1 MKTTI
6 VITALLASYA
16 TIAIVVLLIGAP
28 SAMAFQAYWTP
39 YDDSIKG
46 YHQGLQ
52 QYHLFLEG
60 TYPSSINR
68 STKLVN
74 QDLSI
79 CLKFPIDHIY
89 TTPVICHPI
98 KESDIPKTNASI
110 IDAGYFVVSDK
121 LNETARYGM
130 HQCRLS

>member
-1 MKTTI
+1 M
-6 VITALLASYA
+6 
-16 TIAIVVLLIGAP
+16 
-28 SAMAFQAYWTP
+28 
-39 YDDSIKG
+39 
-46 YHQGLQ
+46 
-52 QYHLFLEG
+52 FLEG

-74 QDLSI
+74 QDLQPV
-79 CLKFPIDHIY
+79 LKFPIDHIY

-121 LNETARYGM
+121 LNQTVATACISVGYRDMGEWCDSQTIDANSYYDSPEDP
-130 HQCRLS
+130 C